1 MDNGRMLENSPALW
15 LNQIPKLTAL
25 VNKYTRGNVVIYGGY
40 PVTGAARLAAL
51 ASSRVGAGL
60 TSIVVPEQAFPI
72 YASSMLSIMVKPYQ
86 NDAELN
92 TLLSDERISAFLIG
106 PGAGVN
112 EKTKKYT
119 MALLASK
126 TPVVVD
132 ADAISV
138 FKDDAQGLSKA
149 VKDQCVL
156 TPHEGEFA
164 RVFGEITDRRQ
175 AVLQAANMT
184 GAVMVLK
191 GHETIIASPS
201 GELVINK
208 NATPNLAT
216 AGSGDVLAG
225 IITGLLAQGMPAF
238 LAAAAAVW
246 LHGECAKVF
255 GVGLIAEDLPNIL
268 PQVLKKM
275 IG

>member
-1 MDNGRMLENSPALW
+1 MLENSPALW
-15 LNQIPKLTAL
+15 LDQIPKPSASG
-25 VNKYTRGNVVIYGGY
+25 NKYTRGNAVIYGGY

-51 ASSRVGAGL
+51 SSARVGAGL

-72 YASSMLSIMVKPYQ
+72 YAASMLSVMVKPYQ
-86 NDAELN
+86 NDAELI
-92 TLLSDERISAFLIG
+92 TLLSDERITAYLIG

-112 EKTKKYT
+112 EKTKKFT
-119 MALLASK
+119 MAMLASK
-126 TPVVVD
+126 KPTVLD

-138 FKDDAQGLSKA
+138 FKDDAQELSKA
-149 VKDQCVL
+149 VKGQCVL
-156 TPHEGEFA
+156 TPHEGEFS

-175 AVLQAANMT
+175 AALQAANMT

-201 GELVINK
+201 GEQIINK
-208 NATPNLAT
+208 NAPPNLAT

-225 IITGLLAQGMPAF
+225 IITGLLAQDMPAF
-238 LAAAAAVW
+238 SAAATAVW
-246 LHGECAKVF
+246 IHGECAKMF
-255 GVGLIAEDLPNIL
+255 GTGLIAEDLPDIL
-268 PQVLKKM
+268 PQILKRI